1 MQASPAAAAPRASF
15 LGVERSL
22 GGKRWES
29 RLADERLALTLAQ
42 RLDLPE
48 LVGRVLAAR
57 SVDLDGAASFLE
69 PRLRDLLPDPSHL
82 KDMDAAVARLT
93 RALQAGESI
102 AVFGDYDVDGAT
114 SSALLQRFLR
124 AVGADLRIYMP
135 DRLAEHPASVVV
147 LTNLYYGEAPKLMPS
162 NVRTAA
168 ALNWHEI
175 ALTGDSAYDYDEQIK
190 ALGPLIADSWQVT
203 ASRKTGNPLY
213 VRPSVL
219 VLYRKDQA
227 FLLDSVIPRPGAM
240 QGLYDLIIASQ
251 PYRARTSA
259 ALKVRKVLAPLASA
273 LGPSGR
279 MLVIQ
284 SHGRDPGM
292 EIVNKVWPEEDPFQS
307 DRHAL
312 LKTLKQEL
320 SPTARDLAFNAP
332 PDERSLFQYRM
343 HSLPSDFGESIGTSA
358 LFAAWNAAVY
368 VAQIEGERLS
378 EAMKSCD
385 YLAAAEE
392 VLHKHGG
399 LWFWDESFVITRR
412 GR

>member
-1 MQASPAAAAPRASF
+1 MSSPARPGRA
-15 LGVERSL
+15 
-22 GGKRWES
+22 
-29 RLADERLALTLAQ
+29 
-42 RLDLPE
+42 
-48 LVGRVLAAR
+48 
-57 SVDLDGAASFLE
+57 DGAERPFRFYDNRQTYLMFVNTCNEKWVVAERIGKELKSLKPAPPALRVFDGGTGDGTILATVMRGLHRRFPNVPLCVVAKEISLE
-69 PRLRDLLPDPSHL
+69 DVRLCLE
-82 KDMDAAVARLT
+82 K
-93 RALQAGESI
+93 
-102 AVFGDYDVDGAT
+102 
-114 SSALLQRFLR
+114 
-124 AVGADLRIYMP
+124 MP